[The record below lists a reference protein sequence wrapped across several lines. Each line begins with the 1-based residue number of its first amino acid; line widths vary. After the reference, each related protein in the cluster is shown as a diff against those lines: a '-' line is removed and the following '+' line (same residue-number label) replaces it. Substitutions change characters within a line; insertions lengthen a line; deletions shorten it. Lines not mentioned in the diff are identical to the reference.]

1 MLISLITEQTETTEI
16 KMNMRNIHVITVRS
30 VPDKRI
36 SDDFMHA
43 VLSNCTTRIVLPALE
58 KFSPELLPRNFNMA
72 AVGVMKKGMS
82 MSLFSSPGHIV
93 VAGQSGGGKSVP
105 VKELIDRIIQK
116 YKEPFDE

>member
-1 MLISLITEQTETTEI
+1 MTEQTETTEI
-16 KMNMRNIHVITVRS
+16 KMNMRNINVITALS
-30 VPDKRI
+30 VPGKTV
-36 SDDFMHA
+36 SDDFIHA
-43 VLSNCTTRIVLPALE
+43 VLSNCATRIVLPAPE
-58 KFSPELLPRNFNMA
+58 KFGSDSLPDNFNMA

-82 MSLFSSPGHIV
+82 MRLFSSPGNIV